1 MGGRRKELLP
11 VFFAEN
17 QRNVLQYQEL
27 SVYLQHE
34 PNKNKEV

>member
-1 MGGRRKELLP
+1 MGGRRNELSP

>member
-11 VFFAEN
+11 IFFEEK
-17 QRNVLQYQEL
+17 QVKVLQYQEL